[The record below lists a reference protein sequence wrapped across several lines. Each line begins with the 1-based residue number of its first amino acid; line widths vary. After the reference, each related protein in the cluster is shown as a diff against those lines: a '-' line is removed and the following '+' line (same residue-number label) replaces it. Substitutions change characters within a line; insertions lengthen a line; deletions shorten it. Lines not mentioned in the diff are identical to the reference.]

1 MGSYPGWIVEEVRK
15 NKSGLRGAPARGTA
29 GDLAAARLRTVCD
42 EARCPNKG
50 GCFAAG
56 EATFL
61 ILGDICT
68 RACAF
73 CAVSKKK
80 PLPPDPGEPARAG
93 ELARRWGLKYA
104 VFTSPTRDDLPDG
117 GAAHFAAALRAL
129 RKSCPGIKTE
139 PLIPDFGG
147 NGAALRTVLDAGPDV
162 LGHNLE
168 TVPSLYAAR
177 RGADYRRSLKLL
189 EDAKKYRPA
198 PLVKTGFMLGL
209 GETDAELE
217 AALKDAVSSGCDLVT
232 LGQYLAPSKGHF
244 EVRKYYTPAE
254 FEAWQRRAVELG
266 FRAALAGPLVR
277 SSYRAA
283 LLHSRALTT
292 RQPLPR
298 I

>member
-1 MGSYPGWIVEEVRK
+1 MGSYPDWIVAEVRK
-15 NKSGLRGAPARGTA
+15 NKSGLRGAPARDTA
-29 GDLAAARLRTVCD
+29 GDLAGARLHTVCD
-42 EARCPNKG
+42 EALCPNKG
-50 GCFAAG
+50 KCFAAG

-80 PLPPDPGEPARAG
+80 PLPPDPGEPARVG
-93 ELARRWGLKYA
+93 ELSRRWGLKYV

-117 GAAHFAAALRAL
+117 GAGHFAATLRAL
-129 RKSCPGIKTE
+129 QKSCQGIRTE

-147 NGAALRTVLDAGPDV
+147 DEAALRTVLDAAPDV

-168 TVPSLYAAR
+168 TVPSLYAVR
-177 RGADYRRSLKLL
+177 KGADYRRSLKLL
-189 EDAKKYRPA
+189 AAARKYRPA
-198 PLVKTGFMLGL
+198 SLVKTGFMLGL
-209 GETDAELE
+209 GETEAELE
-217 AALKDAVSSGCDLVT
+217 SALRDAVSAGCDLVT

-244 EVRKYYTPAE
+244 EVKRYYTPKE

-277 SSYRAA
+277 SSYRAGWLYSQA
-283 LLHSRALTT
+283 LAK
-292 RQPLPR
+292 
-298 I
+298 

>member
-1 MGSYPGWIVEEVRK
+1 MGVYPDWIVAEVRK
-15 NKSGLRGAPARGTA
+15 NKAGLRGAPARDTA
-29 GDLAAARLRTVCD
+29 GDLSGARLHTVCD
-42 EARCPNKG
+42 EALCPNKG
-50 GCFAAG
+50 RCFAEG

-68 RACAF
+68 RACSF

-80 PLPPDPGEPARAG
+80 PLPPDPGEPARVG
-93 ELARRWGLKYA
+93 ELSRRWGLRYV

-117 GAAHFAAALRAL
+117 GAGHFAATLRAL

-147 NGAALRTVLDAGPDV
+147 DAAALRVVMDAEPDV

-168 TVPSLYAAR
+168 TVPSLYAVR
-177 RGADYRRSLKLL
+177 RGADYRRSLRVL
-189 EDAKKYRPA
+189 ENAKKLRPA
-198 PLVKTGFMLGL
+198 ALVKTGFMLGL
-209 GETDAELE
+209 GETEAELE
-217 AALKDAVSSGCDLVT
+217 AAFRDAASAGCDLVT

-244 EVRKYYTPAE
+244 EVKRYYTPKE

-277 SSYRAA
+277 SSFRAGRLYSQA
-283 LLHSRALTT
+283 TKK
-292 RQPLPR
+292 
-298 I
+298 